1 MVKEG
6 WGNRGKSQNSAQCQ
20 DACRIRCGKNPKD
33 CEPDRHSL
41 SFCRKYQHLAT
52 KLSRWKFK
60 DRARYFITRGF
71 LYHGESL
78 DLTQDQASTVC
89 PAAVTKKLSSSIAVL
104 KRGEVWGRVRCPMP
118 DARCPMPDARC
129 PMPDALCPM
138 PDALCPM
145 STSCY

>member
-6 WGNRGKSQNSAQCQ
+6 WGNREESQNSAQCQ
-20 DACRIRCGKNPKD
+20 DACRIRWGKNPKD

-71 LYHGESL
+71 LYHQESL
-78 DLTQDQASTVC
+78 DLTPDQASTVC
-89 PAAVTKKLSSSIAVL
+89 PAAAVAKKLSSSIAVRS
-104 KRGEVWGRVRCPMP
+104 RGEVCPMP
-118 DARCPMPDARC
+118 Y
-129 PMPDALCPM
+129 ALCPM
-138 PDALCPM
+138 PYALC
-145 STSCY
+145 TSEHVTEKDYIYLLCLLLP